1 MNILYIHGLKSKLSS
16 EKRQILE
23 GYGNVYAPHINYENK
38 QIQPVEILKQ
48 HPDTE
53 FNVIIG
59 SSMGGLN
66 AFIIS
71 ENLGRPALVF
81 NPPLQ
86 KHIPVNFQNH
96 HTKGPA
102 PKTIILGRK
111 DVVIDPNET
120 LIFLSQYSQE
130 AEIIIKLF
138 PYLEHRI
145 HLELFNDE
153 VTCFFS
159 ELCY

>member
-1 MNILYIHGLKSKLSS
+1 
-16 EKRQILE
+16 
-23 GYGNVYAPHINYENK
+23 
-38 QIQPVEILKQ
+38 
-48 HPDTE
+48 
-53 FNVIIG
+53 
-59 SSMGGLN
+59 MGGLN

-145 HLELFNDE
+145 PLELFNDALIKYDSNAAL
-153 VTCFFS
+153 FFMGAKILMKLDDLDQANKHYIKAIGLDPKNEKYRDAQQQLL
-159 ELCY
+159 ELKNSLTAARKKNINLE